1 MKDIFDRLAGWVGS
15 FGAGSAGTVFSL
27 LVLGLLL
34 STPQRA
40 AGVSYANIGN
50 DRVLLMNDEKRGS
63 KTGVIS
69 NQGYYCTNS
78 AAGTTYWTH
87 LPFAD
92 ANGTAKRTLMQ
103 GTNHV
108 LHAADGTV
116 LWTLRDCRAGFIKR
130 TLSKRNFL
138 PVSSRAQ
145 SSSGEVASMKI
156 DGKTYYF
163 DENDASA
170 CVILRNGADAAIYSP
185 YYEDGVGTIYFDAV
199 NAMTDDTI
207 SSIAIQM
214 ATNVSEL
221 ALAVAEEEGRT
232 LTLKDYG
239 DDDENLDWFDIPFDV
254 LPVTAGKLMESEI
267 VRGATNLTLEVT
279 AGSSNDFY
287 RIRAQ
292 LNHYGPMRFRIRR
305 TSLGNNWSASK
316 SDTSGLILVDNLIAS
331 YPPVTVRLN
340 RRGND
345 YDPSLKGKDVQGIH
359 GDFSSPFFAFSQDG
373 ITAFLSFDW
382 IRNFTNVTQKIEVT
396 NPRLNYRWRYLG
408 QVVGEWQ
415 SIALSPEKC
424 TWLGDSSATQLVSA
438 VSLPLTNGVG
448 DVEYFYTVD
457 LSAPYYKPVDYAYY
471 SKSLGFGTGWTEA
484 ITSVTNRGSLTNP
497 QLYNAETPTP
507 AGGTDYFV
515 RIREGESL
523 FERVY
528 LSTFLGTNSHAVTN
542 CSMELVSDHTWRY
555 HYHVPTNMAAR
566 GETLNFWFCGTNQQV
581 VGESRYRTGNRKD
594 WKLREGVAD
603 VPYLPFTSVANGEQV
618 GRIAVDGK
626 STHLVFEFN
635 DDTGAFTMSHGGY
648 QDFNMWTDAKGDTY
662 VGNYVTTSGVSD
674 VKTLYT
680 CDMTS
685 WPISFGTNS
694 WWSESFG
701 AGDTG
706 GDQYPM
712 DVHFDSRTT
721 PNGWQAGNGMFVS
734 TDRTNLTETL
744 TTDSRALKMDGGGAG
759 FVELTNLSADNIP
772 QGVDTFSFDA
782 RVAQD
787 VSFDSFVYSLD
798 NMTEKDCAMSAEVA
812 MSTVKNGTD
821 MSPGTPTVSLVGYY
835 RPKKG
840 CYEFRIRRLTGTGST
855 GELELSLWKWQQNAA
870 GTGMEAVRMAGGS
883 SVNGNGAIPTSETKN
898 PILTTTAASGTADYK
913 SVNNLLVPTSDTY
926 DYKNWTTCYI
936 SVFTANDGTVHVLG
950 AMGKNRNQLSATNAT
965 DSAFVYVY
973 CKDASSS
980 ALAKGSFGV
989 GSTDCKASFGDLML
1003 HPATSGTK
1011 VDFSRS
1017 AATPLLESAEDWD
1030 DWSSWDGSST
1040 RYSVN
1045 DSQLQAGGRKAVIA
1059 AIAPSVKVEF
1069 LTRKP
1074 TADSKDENWE
1084 TRGVTNVAS
1093 FNPTRLTF
1101 QPRTPDLCYV
1111 RLATSGDDDK
1121 SLGIVVDNLEV
1132 RQWRGETH
1140 SRLKNDNYG
1149 LDGDWTYVE
1158 SWIVD
1163 AMGGNAVL
1171 LQPKRGSGENPV
1183 GIRAPLLRQGLSMFS
1198 FAYTNADENAVLLL
1212 QIATNDVNQSNLKGF
1227 TYGTRS
1233 LDSNVWTTVKT
1244 FDFSEMSALDRRGGT
1259 LSHSMSLR
1267 APVSGTMRL
1276 IVDPGVVAAAA
1287 AEDADIDFGS
1297 VTVTSALCYDEP
1309 RLDDRSWWGWNMRTA
1324 GWTAGKAD
1332 DYALLTDWSDG
1343 LSAAL
1348 NWSGLPAHNSNG
1360 AEFRD
1365 DEESQYSQH
1374 DPFVQSPPLESGIGN
1389 VSIRARKMYGATQ
1402 DVASVVCL
1410 LGASSKDAPDEDWTE
1425 LATFTVDCPTYQT
1438 FTWSTTVDKSPYKV
1452 IRLSVPGAAE
1462 HKKQRVMIDEVAMYE
1477 PISPKIA
1484 LVNLAPFR
1492 TDLDKSDMVITN
1504 IMSMDQQPLLG
1515 ESWGVQVEVEPQQM
1529 GDELDMD
1536 HVRVLFSYKVGVD
1549 NWGIVNWISNTA
1561 PAELHRVASTSNLI
1575 FRSTYDNTATIV
1587 PSIEGQSVVVQYCVT
1602 AEYWDKSQDVYT
1614 DAPHEHR
1621 IEANEWSMPSWYRGK
1636 NGDLNVLY
1644 GAGLDDKF
1652 SPYTILESISPR
1664 RAWIN
1669 EINFYDGC
1677 SLSPFQIFGDTNQY
1691 VEIAAPAGSDLTGW
1705 GLQLVDQG
1713 MVEYEFA
1720 IFGYNDVAS
1729 RKTANSTN
1737 SYAFL
1742 ALRSP
1747 ETASAGHVPNADG
1760 TWKPFGGNRG
1770 RISYSQTSALRL
1782 VRPSG
1787 IWEHE
1792 IVFGA
1797 TNIYAGTRVDYL
1809 YDSTNLCGK
1818 LNAKYPNARFLVAGN
1833 DKDGGSLGVFRSHG
1847 ENGTY
1852 PDESW
1857 QDVTQCS
1864 WTNSMRQTP
1873 GTVNVMADGTLQTID
1888 DRYYLRPNGTNV
1900 WIYAD
1905 VSGGHV
1911 LQKFG
1916 TNLVENA
1923 VIVLP
1928 MGSSTNIVFV
1938 LDRWYEVASISTN
1951 GISVDVSTSLTKDA
1965 EGNSVFAIRDLKDHV
1980 NLVASAGP
1988 NKQLRDLEIN
1998 DTPYRDAIMHW
2009 LQGYDDEK
2017 GIQPAYYR
2025 SISKYLSGDSSD
2037 DILLPLEA
2045 MYWLNVPPTE
2055 GNWLFVGGM
2064 GSFDGEV
2071 IEEKVQ
2077 YTDSLTGELATNVV
2091 VNVTMMLTNTATD
2104 VAYAPNMLQGLEP
2117 GSKSYDPGTGYAYDP
2132 KTCSNWTS
2140 ATFKVT
2146 GALQNGK
2153 VNDRYIPLRWF
2164 VFGPDSFDEDF
2175 RAKIEILD
2183 PFRPDSA
2190 AAIEKW
2196 GDYKGTQ
2203 ILYKWSI
2210 DTRLRPDTTEMLNK
2224 RSVFHYQD
2232 ETP

>member
-1 MKDIFDRLAGWVGS
+1 MKDIFDRLAGLVGN
-15 FGAGSAGTVFSL
+15 FGAGSAGTAFSL

-34 STPQRA
+34 SAPQRA
-40 AGVSYANIGN
+40 AGIAYSNLGS
-50 DRVLLMNDEKRGS
+50 DRVLLMNDEKRGN
-63 KTGVIS
+63 KTGTIS
-69 NQGYYCTNS
+69 SQGYYCTNS

-92 ANGTAKRTLMQ
+92 ANGAAKRTFMQ

-108 LHAADGTV
+108 LRAADGIV
-116 LWTLRDCRAGFIKR
+116 LWNLRDCRAGFIKR
-130 TLSKRNFL
+130 SLAKRNFL

-170 CVILRNGADAAIYSP
+170 CVIMRNGDDAAIYSP
-185 YYEDGVGTIYFDAV
+185 YYGDGVGTIYFDTV
-199 NAMTDDTI
+199 NALTEDTI

-239 DDDENLDWFDIPFDV
+239 DDEENLDWFTIPFDV
-254 LPVTAGKLMESEI
+254 LPVEAGKLMESEI
-267 VRGATNLTLEVT
+267 VRGTTNLTLEVT
-279 AGSSNDFY
+279 AGTSNYFY
-287 RIRAQ
+287 RVRAQ
-292 LNHYGPMRFRIRR
+292 LNYYGPMRFRIHR
-305 TSLGNNWSASK
+305 TSLGYGWAASK
-316 SDTSGLILVDNLIAS
+316 LDTSGLVLVDNLIAS
-331 YPPVTVRLN
+331 YPPVTVRLD
-340 RRGND
+340 RRGED
-345 YDPSLKGKDVQGIH
+345 FDPSLKGKDVQGTH
-359 GDFSSPFFAFSQDG
+359 GDFSSPFFALNQDG
-373 ITAFLSFDW
+373 ITAFLNFDW
-382 IRNFTNVTQKIEVT
+382 IRNFTNVTQRIEVT

-415 SIALSPEKC
+415 SIPLSPEEC
-424 TWLGDSSATQLVSA
+424 TWLGDPSATQLVSTI
-438 VSLPLTNGVG
+438 SLPLTNGVG
-448 DVEYFYTVD
+448 DVEYFYTAD
-457 LSAPYYKPVDYAYY
+457 LSAPYYKPIDYAYY
-471 SKSLGFGTGWTEA
+471 GKTLGFGTGWTEA

-497 QLYNAETPTP
+497 QLYNDETPTP

-555 HYHVPTNMAAR
+555 HYYVSTNMAAK

-581 VGESRYRTGNRKD
+581 AGESRYRTGNRKD
-594 WKLREGVAD
+594 WRLREGVAD

-618 GRIAVDGK
+618 GRIALDDK
-626 STHLVFEFN
+626 ATHLVFEFN

-685 WPISFGTNS
+685 WPISLGTNS
-694 WWSESFG
+694 WWSENFG
-701 AGDTG
+701 AGGTG
-706 GDQYPM
+706 GEQYPM

-734 TDRTNLTETL
+734 TDRTNLTETADM
-744 TTDSRALKMDGGGAG
+744 DSRALKMDGGGAG
-759 FVELTNLSADNIP
+759 FIELTNLSADNIP

-798 NMTEKDCAMSAEVA
+798 NMTEKNCAMSAEVA

-840 CYEFRIRRLTGTGST
+840 CYEFRIRRLTGTDAN

-870 GTGMEAVRMAGGS
+870 GTGMEAVKMAGGS
-883 SVNGNGAIPTSETKN
+883 SVNGNGVKPTSETKN
-898 PILTTTAASGTADYK
+898 PILTTTAAAGTADYK
-913 SVNNLLVPTSDTY
+913 SVANLLVPTSDGI

-936 SVFTANDGTVHVLG
+936 SVFTAPDGTVHVLG
-950 AMGKNRNQLSATNAT
+950 AMGKNRNQLGATNST
-965 DSAFVYVY
+965 ESAFAYVY
-973 CKDASSS
+973 CKDPAAG
-980 ALAKGSFGV
+980 ALAKGTFGV

-1003 HPATSGTK
+1003 HPATSGTE
-1011 VDFSRS
+1011 VNFSRS
-1017 AATPLLESAEDWD
+1017 AVRPLLDTAEDWD
-1030 DWSSWDGSST
+1030 NWSSWDGSST

-1045 DSQLQAGGRKAVIA
+1045 NSQVQAGGRKAVIA
-1059 AIAPSVKVEF
+1059 AIVPSVKVEF
-1069 LTRKP
+1069 LTRKA
-1074 TADSKDENWE
+1074 TADSKDVNWE
-1084 TRGVTNVAS
+1084 TRGVTNVTS
-1093 FNPTRLTF
+1093 FNSSRLTF
-1101 QPRTPDLCYV
+1101 QPRTPELCYV

-1121 SLGIVVDNLEV
+1121 SLGVVVDTLEV

-1140 SRLKNDNYG
+1140 SRMKNDNFG

-1158 SWIVD
+1158 SWIVN
-1163 AMGGNAVL
+1163 AMGGNAAL
-1171 LQPKRGSGENPV
+1171 LQPKRGSGENPM
-1183 GIRAPLLRQGLSMFS
+1183 GIRAPLLKQGLSMFS

-1212 QIATNDVNQSNLKGF
+1212 QIATNDVSQSNLKSY

-1233 LDSNVWTTVKT
+1233 LESNVWTTVKT
-1244 FDFSEMSALDRRGGT
+1244 FDFSEMSALDRLSGT

-1276 IVDPGVVAAAA
+1276 IVDPAVVAAAA
-1287 AEDADIDFGS
+1287 DEDAPIDFGS

-1365 DEESQYSQH
+1365 NEESQYQQH
-1374 DPFVQSPPLESGIGN
+1374 DPFVQSPPLEAGIGN

-1402 DVASVVCL
+1402 DVASVVRL
-1410 LGASSKDAPDEDWTE
+1410 LGASSKDAPDDDWKE
-1425 LATFTVDCPTYQT
+1425 LATFTVDSPTYQT
-1438 FTWSTTVDKSPYKV
+1438 FKWATTVESSPYKV
-1452 IRLSVPGAAE
+1452 IRLSVPDAAKS
-1462 HKKQRVMIDEVAMYE
+1462 KKQRVMIDEVAMYE

-1484 LVNLAPFR
+1484 LINLAPFR

-1529 GDELDMD
+1529 SDELDMD
-1536 HVRVLFSYKVGVD
+1536 SVRVYFSYKVGVE
-1549 NWGIVNWISNTA
+1549 NWGVLNWISNTA
-1561 PAELHRVASTSNLI
+1561 HAELHRVASTSNLI
-1575 FRSTYDNTATIV
+1575 FRSTYDNMDTIV
-1587 PSIEGQSVVVQYCVT
+1587 PPQEGKSVVVQYCVT
-1602 AEYWDKSQDVYT
+1602 AEYFDNSQTNRVT
-1614 DAPHEHR
+1614 DLPHEHR

-1636 NGDLNVLY
+1636 NGDLNLLY

-1669 EINFYDGC
+1669 EINFYDAESTAPGN
-1677 SLSPFQIFGDTNQY
+1677 TNQY
-1691 VEIAAPAGSDLTGW
+1691 VEIAVPAGSDLTGW
-1705 GLQLVDQG
+1705 GMQVVD
-1713 MVEYEFA
+1713 EDNKEHEFVV
-1720 IFGYNDVAS
+1720 FGYNGVAS
-1729 RKTANSTN
+1729 SKTANSTN
-1737 SYAFL
+1737 SYAFV

-1747 ETASAGHVPNADG
+1747 QTANAGNIPDADG
-1760 TWKPFGGNRG
+1760 KWKSFGNKAGALYYGNP
-1770 RISYSQTSALRL
+1770 YALRL

-1792 IVFGA
+1792 IVFAA
-1797 TNIYAGTRVDYL
+1797 TNVSKSMWASG
-1809 YDSTNLCGK
+1809 YDATNKCVV
-1818 LNAKYPNARFLVAGN
+1818 LNAKYPDARFRVVGN
-1833 DKDGGSLGVFRSHG
+1833 DKDAGSLGVFRSHG

-1857 QDVTQCS
+1857 QDVMQCS

-1938 LDRWYEVASISTN
+1938 LDRWYEVASITTN
-1951 GISVDVSTSLTKDA
+1951 GVSVDVSTSLTKDSD
-1965 EGNSVFAIRDLKDHV
+1965 GNSVFAIRDLNDHV

-1988 NKQLRDLEIN
+1988 NKHLRDLGVN

-2009 LQGYDDEK
+2009 LQGFNDEN
-2017 GIQPAYYR
+2017 GVQTAYYR
-2025 SISKYLSGDSSD
+2025 SIANYLSGDSSG
-2037 DILLPLEA
+2037 DILIPLEA
-2045 MYWLNVPPTE
+2045 MYWLNISPDEP
-2055 GNWLFVGGM
+2055 GWLFVGGM
-2064 GSFDGEV
+2064 GSFAGDV
-2071 IEEKVQ
+2071 IEENVQ

-2091 VNVTMMLTNTATD
+2091 VNVTMMLTNTVSGGA
-2104 VAYAPNMLQGLEP
+2104 AHAPNMLQGLEP
-2117 GSKSYDPGTGYAYDP
+2117 GSKSYDPDTGYAYDP

-2140 ATFKVT
+2140 VTFKVT

-2153 VNDRYIPLRWF
+2153 VNHRYVPLRWF
-2164 VFGPDSFDEDF
+2164 VFGPDSFDENF
-2175 RAKIEILD
+2175 RAQIEILD

-2224 RSVFHYQD
+2224 KSVFHYQD

>member
-1 MKDIFDRLAGWVGS
+1 MKDIFDRLAGLVGN
-15 FGAGSAGTVFSL
+15 FGAGSAGTAFSL

-34 STPQRA
+34 SAPQRA
-40 AGVSYANIGN
+40 AAYTRMDN
-50 DRVLLMNDEKRGS
+50 DRVLLMNNDS
-63 KTGVIS
+63 KIVAPVTF
-69 NQGYYCTNS
+69 QDYYDTN
-78 AAGTTYWTH
+78 TTKKTYWVHSSEKVSVPTFNYLLKGITH
-87 LPFAD
+87 TMYK
-92 ANGTAKRTLMQ
+92 N
-103 GTNHV
+103 
-108 LHAADGTV
+108 DGTV
-116 LWTLRDCRAGFIKR
+116 LWHLANCRAGSG
-130 TLSKRNFL
+130 TALSNNRNCL
-138 PVSSRAQ
+138 PWSTTAKAI
-145 SSSGEVASMKI
+145 GTGATKIAATTAGAKLVASVVMRN
-156 DGKTYYF
+156 TT
-163 DENDASA
+163 DA
-170 CVILRNGADAAIYSP
+170 CLYSP
-185 YYEDGVGTIYFDAV
+185 YYEEGIGTVYFDAV
-199 NAMTDDTI
+199 NAFVNDIESEIGVEI
-207 SSIAIQM
+207 S
-214 ATNVSEL
+214 TNVTG
-221 ALAVAEEEGRT
+221 VAEEDGISFASVTTNYEDLVWHPLPCDVYAVENVKSET
-232 LTLKDYG
+232 PLLYG
-239 DDDENLDWFDIPFDV
+239 VTNIV
-254 LPVTAGKLMESEI
+254 LSSTAG
-267 VRGATNLTLEVT
+267 A
-279 AGSSNDFY
+279 SNYFY
-287 RIRAQ
+287 RVRSKLNYRA
-292 LNHYGPMRFRIRR
+292 PIRFRIRR
-305 TSLGNNWSASK
+305 LKNTSGAL
-316 SDTSGLILVDNLIAS
+316 DTAGLILLDNVIAS
-331 YPPVTVRLN
+331 YPPATIELKRH
-340 RRGND
+340 GAD
-345 YDPSLKGKDVQGIH
+345 YDPALKGKDVIGCT
-359 GDFSSPFFAFSQDG
+359 GEFTKPFSAFMQNDTSPRLAFS
-373 ITAFLSFDW
+373 F
-382 IRNFTNVTQKIEVT
+382 VT
-396 NPRLNYRWRYLG
+396 NSGSFVAVKFSKPTFNYRWRYLG
-408 QVVGEWQ
+408 QVIGDWQ
-415 SIALSPEKC
+415 SIPFVQ
-424 TWLGDSSATQLVSA
+424 TDVSSASTTNFELTTETPISF
-438 VSLPLTNGVG
+438 TNGVG
-448 DVEYFYTVD
+448 DLEFFYTAEVN
-457 LSAPYYKPVDYAYY
+457 APYYVFQSYACSVKYA
-471 SKSLGFGTGWTEA
+471 GWTEA

-497 QLYNAETPTP
+497 QLYNDETPTP

-555 HYHVPTNMAAR
+555 HYYVSTNMAAK

-581 VGESRYRTGNRKD
+581 AGESRYRTGNRKD
-594 WKLREGVAD
+594 WRLREGVAD

-618 GRIAVDGK
+618 GRIALDDK
-626 STHLVFEFN
+626 ATHLVFEFN

-685 WPISFGTNS
+685 WPISLGTNS
-694 WWSESFG
+694 WWSENFG
-701 AGDTG
+701 AGGTG
-706 GDQYPM
+706 GEQYPM

-734 TDRTNLTETL
+734 TDRTNLTETADM
-744 TTDSRALKMDGGGAG
+744 DSRALKMDGGGAG
-759 FVELTNLSADNIP
+759 FIELTNLSADNIP

-798 NMTEKDCAMSAEVA
+798 NMTEKNCAMSAEVA

-840 CYEFRIRRLTGTGST
+840 CYEFRIRRLTGTDAS

-870 GTGMEAVRMAGGS
+870 GTGMEAVKMAGGS
-883 SVNGNGAIPTSETKN
+883 SVNGNGVKPTSETKN
-898 PILTTTAASGTADYK
+898 PILTTTTAAGTADYK
-913 SVNNLLVPTSDTY
+913 SVGNLLVPTSDGI

-936 SVFTANDGTVHVLG
+936 SVFTAPDGTVHVLG
-950 AMGKNRNQLSATNAT
+950 AMGKNRNQLGATNST
-965 DSAFVYVY
+965 ESAFAYVY
-973 CKDASSS
+973 CKDPAAG
-980 ALAKGSFGV
+980 ALAKGTFGV

-1003 HPATSGTK
+1003 HPATSGTE

-1017 AATPLLESAEDWD
+1017 AVRTLLDAAEDWD
-1030 DWSSWDGSST
+1030 NWSSWDGSST
-1040 RYSVN
+1040 RYSMN
-1045 DSQLQAGGRKAVIA
+1045 NSQVQAGGRKAVIA
-1059 AIAPSVKVEF
+1059 AIVPSVKVEF
-1069 LTRKP
+1069 LTRKA
-1074 TADSKDENWE
+1074 TADSKDVNWE
-1084 TRGVTNVAS
+1084 TRGVTNVTS
-1093 FNPTRLTF
+1093 FNSSRLTF
-1101 QPRTPDLCYV
+1101 QPRTPELCYV

-1121 SLGIVVDNLEV
+1121 SLGVVVDTLEV

-1140 SRLKNDNYG
+1140 SRMKNDNFG

-1158 SWIVD
+1158 SWIVN
-1163 AMGGNAVL
+1163 AMGGNAAL
-1171 LQPKRGSGENPV
+1171 LQPKRGSGENPM
-1183 GIRAPLLRQGLSMFS
+1183 GIRAPLLKQGLSMFS

-1212 QIATNDVNQSNLKGF
+1212 QIATNDVSQSNLKSY

-1233 LDSNVWTTVKT
+1233 LESNVWTTVKT
-1244 FDFSEMSALDRRGGT
+1244 FDFSEMSALDRLSGT

-1276 IVDPGVVAAAA
+1276 IVDPAVVAAAA
-1287 AEDADIDFGS
+1287 DEDAPIDFGS

-1365 DEESQYSQH
+1365 NEESQYQQH
-1374 DPFVQSPPLESGIGN
+1374 DPFVQSPPLEAGIGN

-1402 DVASVVCL
+1402 DVASVVRL
-1410 LGASSKDAPDEDWTE
+1410 LGASSKDAPDDDWKE
-1425 LATFTVDCPTYQT
+1425 LATFTVDSPTYQT
-1438 FTWSTTVDKSPYKV
+1438 FKWATTVESSPYKV
-1452 IRLSVPGAAE
+1452 IRLSVPDAAKS
-1462 HKKQRVMIDEVAMYE
+1462 KKQRVMIDEVAMYE

-1529 GDELDMD
+1529 SDELDMD
-1536 HVRVLFSYKVGVD
+1536 SVRVYFSYKVGVE
-1549 NWGIVNWISNTA
+1549 NWGVLNWISNTA
-1561 PAELHRVASTSNLI
+1561 HAELHRVASTSNLI
-1575 FRSTYDNTATIV
+1575 FRSTYDNMDTIV
-1587 PSIEGQSVVVQYCVT
+1587 PPQEGKSVVVQYCVT
-1602 AEYWDKSQDVYT
+1602 AEYFDNSQTNRVT
-1614 DAPHEHR
+1614 DLPHEHR

-1636 NGDLNVLY
+1636 NGDLNLLY

-1669 EINFYDGC
+1669 EINFYDGY
-1677 SLSPFQIFGDTNQY
+1677 SLSPLRLFGDTNQY

-1713 MVEYEFA
+1713 SVEYEFA
-1720 IFGYNDVAS
+1720 VFGYNDVAS

-1747 ETASAGHVPNADG
+1747 ETADAGNVPSADG
-1760 TWKPFGGNRG
+1760 TWKPFGSNRG
-1770 RISYSQTSALRL
+1770 RISYSQVSALRL

-1797 TNIYAGTRVDYL
+1797 TNVYAGGRIDYL
-1809 YDSTNLCGK
+1809 YDPTNLCGR
-1818 LNAKYPNARFLVAGN
+1818 LNANNPNARFRVVGN
-1833 DKDGGSLGVFRSHG
+1833 DKDVGSLGVFRSHG

-1857 QDVTQCS
+1857 QDVMQCS

-1938 LDRWYEVASISTN
+1938 LDRWYEVASITTN
-1951 GISVDVSTSLTKDA
+1951 GVSVDVSTSLTKDSD
-1965 EGNSVFAIRDLKDHV
+1965 GNSVFAIRDLNDHV

-1988 NKQLRDLEIN
+1988 NKHLRDLGVN

-2009 LQGYDDEK
+2009 LQGFNDEN
-2017 GIQPAYYR
+2017 GVQAAYYR
-2025 SISKYLSGDSSD
+2025 SIANYLSGDSSG
-2037 DILLPLEA
+2037 DILIPLEA
-2045 MYWLNVPPTE
+2045 MYWLNISPDEP
-2055 GNWLFVGGM
+2055 GWLFVGGM
-2064 GSFDGEV
+2064 GSFAGDV
-2071 IEEKVQ
+2071 IEENVQ

-2091 VNVTMMLTNTATD
+2091 VNVTMMLTNTVSGGA
-2104 VAYAPNMLQGLEP
+2104 ARAPNMLQGLEP
-2117 GSKSYDPGTGYAYDP
+2117 GSKSYDPDTGYAYDP

-2140 ATFKVT
+2140 VTFKVT

-2153 VNDRYIPLRWF
+2153 VNHRYVPLRWF
-2164 VFGPDSFDEDF
+2164 VFGPDSFDENF
-2175 RAKIEILD
+2175 RAQIEILD

-2196 GDYKGTQ
+2196 GDYKGAQ

-2224 RSVFHYQD
+2224 KSVFHYQD